1 MLYRRF
7 RLLRIKGD
15 FKYYIMGPSEKLEDL
30 RTRHPGDCTGC
41 GCLGTSVSSLPLT
54 PEFQEVS
61 LVYHTRYAH
70 QIHPGSFLL
79 NSALNQGLASSYP
92 EIPARI
98 T

>member
-1 MLYRRF
+1 
-7 RLLRIKGD
+7 
-15 FKYYIMGPSEKLEDL
+15 MGPSEKLEDL

-41 GCLGTSVSSLPLT
+41 AYLGTNVSSLPLT
-54 PEFQEVS
+54 PEFQGVS
-61 LVYHTRYAH
+61 LVYHTTCAH

-79 NSALNQGLASSYP
+79 NSTLNQRLASSYP